1 MLSLIL
7 ARALHKDISRYNATD
22 AQVRTLFSG
31 IYMQV
36 KMDIIQ
42 EDVEEDYGW
51 KLVHGDVFRPP
62 NHNMMLSVL
71 TGSGLQLVAMTGL
84 TLVFS
89 ILGFLSPSNRGS
101 LATVM
106 LIFFMFFSSISG
118 YTSARCYKM
127 NNGERWKMNIFLSA
141 VFLPG

>member
-1 MLSLIL
+1 M
-7 ARALHKDISRYNATD
+7 
-22 AQVRTLFSG
+22 
-31 IYMQV
+31 
-36 KMDIIQ
+36 
-42 EDVEEDYGW
+42 EEDYGW

-62 NHNMMLSVL
+62 SHNMMLSVL

-127 NNGERWKMNIFLSA
+127 NNGERWKLNIFLSA